1 MKLYNLN
8 LSNFASKCRIAIY
21 EKQLAVEIAP
31 LPGGNFKSPEY
42 LKLNPLGKVPAFETD
57 NGQIIA
63 ESEVINEYLEDKF
76 PTPALLP
83 KSPEGRAR
91 VRSFTRFHDL
101 YLDPPMRT
109 LFGQTMAKNRDE
121 ETVNQALS
129 DLNARLDQLNEML
142 SPEGFAA
149 GPEFTL
155 ADCALAPTMVFIIA
169 MLGTYNAKPPFE
181 GRPRLAGWWER
192 VQQRPSVKKV
202 LGEMH
207 EAYQAMQS
215 KK

>member
-1 MKLYNLN
+1 MRLYNIN

-21 EKQLAVEIAP
+21 EKGLDIEMAP

-42 LKLNPLGKVPAFETD
+42 LQINPLGKVPAFETD
-57 NGQIIA
+57 DGQTIV

-76 PTPALLP
+76 PRPALMP
-83 KSPEGRAR
+83 KSPEARSR
-91 VRSFTRFHDL
+91 VRIFTRLNDL

-109 LFGQTMAKNRDE
+109 LFRQTLAKNRDE
-121 ETVNQALS
+121 EIVNEALS
-129 DLNARLDQLNEML
+129 DLNGRLDQLDTML
-142 SPEGFAA
+142 SAEGFAA
-149 GPEFTL
+149 GPDFTL
-155 ADCALAPTMVFIIA
+155 ADCALAPTMVFVIA
-169 MLGTYNAKPPFE
+169 MLGTYHAKPPFE

-192 VQQRPSVKKV
+192 VQERPSVKKV

-207 EAYQAMQS
+207 EAYQAMQA

>member
-21 EKQLAVEIAP
+21 EKGLDIELAP

-42 LKLNPLGKVPAFETD
+42 LKINPLGKVPSFETD
-57 NGQIIA
+57 DGQTIA

-76 PTPALLP
+76 PKPALLP

-91 VRSFTRFHDL
+91 VRNFTRFHDL
-101 YLDPPMRT
+101 YLDPPMRA
-109 LFGQTMAKNRDE
+109 LFRQTMAKNRDE
-121 ETVNQALS
+121 EKVNEALS
-129 DLNARLDQLNEML
+129 DLNSRLDQLDAML
-142 SPEGFAA
+142 AEDGFAA

-155 ADCALAPTMVFIIA
+155 ADCALAPTMVFVIA
-169 MLGTYNAKPPFE
+169 MLGTFNAKPPFE

-192 VQQRPSVKKV
+192 VQQRPSVKRV
-202 LGEMH
+202 LTEMH
-207 EAYQAMQS
+207 EAYQAMQA